1 MPLSLRQRP
10 AILLASIAVVL
21 LALSAASCG
30 NDDSDDPTT
39 SATAT
44 DQAEPTTP
52 GPTPTASPDAAALAL
67 LERTVFGED
76 DVPTGLVA
84 LSSVVSTNDDVASAA
99 SDADAQMALFVAWQ
113 RLLGMEVVFQPMP
126 GAPADIPA
134 RSVTSA
140 ASAYGSPDGASQSY
154 QAAVEEA
161 EGLDWQL
168 QYSNLDDV
176 QVETLDASDL
186 GSDEAYWVR
195 ITGLQEGSTSIDDY
209 VLMRTGVLR
218 LFVRVV
224 SLGAEVDG
232 RSDNTEIVRELA
244 EAQAG
249 RGLAALEGS

>member
-1 MPLSLRQRP
+1 MLYRR
-10 AILLASIAVVL
+10 AVLLTSVAVVL
-21 LALSAASCG
+21 LALATVSCG
-30 NDDSDDPTT
+30 GDDSSEPTE
-39 SATAT
+39 S

-52 GPTPTASPDAAALAL
+52 GPTATASLDAATLEL
-67 LERTVFGED
+67 LEQTVLADD
-76 DVPTGLVA
+76 DVPDGLAA

-99 SDADAQMALFVAWQ
+99 ADADAQLALFADWQ
-113 RLLGMEVVFQPMP
+113 RLLGLEVIFQPTP
-126 GAPADIPA
+126 GAPADIAA

-161 EGLDWQL
+161 EELDWQL

-176 QVETLDASDL
+176 QVETLEASNL
-186 GSDEAYWVR
+186 GGDEGFWVR

-224 SLGAEVDG
+224 SVGEEVDG
-232 RSDNTEIVRELA
+232 RSDNIEIVRELA
-244 EAQAG
+244 QIQVV